1 MDTMMKKDYKK
12 IILSSFFG
20 NLCMERGIF
29 IILLM
34 NKGLSI
40 NQIAVWQAIINIGM
54 FFAEVP
60 TGFLADIFGKRQ
72 SLVAGKILISIYYFF
87 LLVSNNYYIL
97 LLAAFIFG
105 IGSTFISGTNEA
117 LLYDILLSKKD
128 EECSNT
134 GDYFGRFSSIIIIS
148 IGISMLIGGEIQKL
162 GWGLLLSLCLIFQI
176 ISIIFVQ
183 SININETHRIDIK
196 STLYNYISA
205 IQSEIKK
212 MHVVLLILALGMN
225 IGVISALYILSQNE
239 LSKFGFS
246 ISNISIFFA
255 VESVLSF
262 LVLFNIDKIKNAYKG
277 EKSMIIV
284 SIFSCLIFML
294 LSFSNRYLFM
304 LAIISISLLNNYFT
318 VIMVDRLNLMIDSKV
333 RTTIM
338 SVFNSISALMM
349 AAIFFL
355 TSKLGEKYNLFLII
369 AGVLSYILLI
379 GYIYR
384 STNTTKVGSSNN
396 R

>member
-1 MDTMMKKDYKK
+1 
-12 IILSSFFG
+12 
-20 NLCMERGIF
+20 
-29 IILLM
+29 
-34 NKGLSI
+34 
-40 NQIAVWQAIINIGM
+40 
-54 FFAEVP
+54 
-60 TGFLADIFGKRQ
+60 
-72 SLVAGKILISIYYFF
+72 
-87 LLVSNNYYIL
+87 
-97 LLAAFIFG
+97 
-105 IGSTFISGTNEA
+105 
-117 LLYDILLSKKD
+117 
-128 EECSNT
+128 
-134 GDYFGRFSSIIIIS
+134 
-148 IGISMLIGGEIQKL
+148 
-162 GWGLLLSLCLIFQI
+162 
-176 ISIIFVQ
+176 
-183 SININETHRIDIK
+183 
-196 STLYNYISA
+196 
-205 IQSEIKK
+205 

-246 ISNISIFFA
+246 ISNISIFFS

-277 EKSMIIV
+277 EKSMIII
-284 SIFSCLIFML
+284 SIFSCLTFIL
-294 LSFSNRYLFM
+294 LFFSNRYLFM